1 MYVCKANATKWTCIW
16 VLQAKHFFSFWKN
29 ECIPIAIEKGVVKIL
44 SKLEPWMVNDFK
56 FIESKEYECMQ
67 QKNKQTNNLTI
78 RMQWN
83 KNMLVPVWSL
93 T

>member
-1 MYVCKANATKWTCIW
+1 MQPNGHALSSSSKTI
-16 VLQAKHFFSFWKN
+16 FSFWKN
-29 ECIPIAIEKGVVKIL
+29 ECIAIEKGVVKIL
-44 SKLEPWMVNDFK
+44 SKLEPWIVNDFK

-67 QKNKQTNNLTI
+67 QKNKQTTNLTI
-78 RMQWN
+78 WMLWN

>member
-1 MYVCKANATKWTCIW
+1 MDMHW
-16 VLQAKHFFSFWKN
+16 VLQAKQFFLF
-29 ECIPIAIEKGVVKIL
+29 ECIPIAIEKGVVIL
-44 SKLEPWMVNDFK
+44 SKLEPWIVNDFK

-67 QKNKQTNNLTI
+67 QKNKQTTNLTI
-78 RMQWN
+78 WMQWN